1 MNDSEQQPVLIEN
14 SKNDVQTSKR
24 RRRNVAL
31 GMQVYRSMTVNFD
44 TFQVIEHIELAC
56 PKFTLTKDG
65 PRLKTEQEL
74 AVENEI
80 ENI

>member
-1 MNDSEQQPVLIEN
+1 MNDNDQPVLIEN
-14 SKNDVQTSKR
+14 PKDDVQTSKKR
-24 RRRNVAL
+24 RKNVAL
-31 GMQVYRSMTVNFD
+31 GMQVCRSMTVNFD
-44 TFQVIEHIELAC
+44 TFLVIEHIELAC

>member
-1 MNDSEQQPVLIEN
+1 MKDSDQPVLIEN
-14 SKNDVQTSKR
+14 PKDNVQTSR
-24 RRRNVAL
+24 RFCRNVPL

-44 TFQVIEHIELAC
+44 TPHVIEHIELAC
-56 PKFTLTKDG
+56 PQFTLSKDG

-74 AVENEI
+74 AVESEI

>member
-1 MNDSEQQPVLIEN
+1 MKDADQSVLIEY
-14 SKNDVQTSKR
+14 SVQDVQTSKKR
-24 RRRNVAL
+24 RKNVAG
-31 GMQVYRSMTVNFD
+31 GMQVCRWMTVNFD
-44 TFQVIEHIELAC
+44 LSLMVEHIELSC

-74 AVENEI
+74 AVEDEI

>member
-1 MNDSEQQPVLIEN
+1 VNDNDQPVLIEN
-14 SKNDVQTSKR
+14 PKDDIQTSR
-24 RRRNVAL
+24 RFCKNVAL

-44 TFQVIEHIELAC
+44 TQHVIEHIELAC
-56 PKFTLTKDG
+56 PQFTLSKNG

-74 AVENEI
+74 SVENEI